1 MAVLTGEG
9 LTYLWSKIGTFVV
22 NKISELAA
30 SKDLASDTVD
40 GLMSTSDKTILARL
54 NTEAVLKSTVK
65 DALSDTSTDL
75 PLSANQG
82 YILNT
87 NKVNKSGDTLT
98 GPLVANSNTN
108 YTTKQVRNIII
119 STANPTST
127 DGANGDIFIKYTV

>member
-40 GLMSTSDKTILARL
+40 GLMSAPDKTILARL

-65 DALSDTSTDL
+65 DALNDVSTDL

-87 NKVNKSGDTLT
+87 NKVNKSGDTLI